1 VSRHIV
7 LGFVNRKGSHSHDA
21 QNKAPTPGPE
31 LYKLTYRLIWEVSA
45 SSPGA
50 GCQHPLF
57 HTCRPC
63 RQALPLHRP
72 DPWSRSVRVFFSSVP
87 GRRRFGASHV
97 VMPDA
102 MPCREYKRLRTDY
115 EAALRRW
122 GDVLLAQHAGRLVG
136 DVKRA
141 LEIRQHAADE
151 RDAADKRL
159 EDHKRSC
166 PVCREAIRQFCN
178 PHKKP

>member
-1 VSRHIV
+1 MQFDQRADS
-7 LGFVNRKGSHSHDA
+7 G
-21 QNKAPTPGPE
+21 NKNVW
-31 LYKLTYRLIWEVSA
+31 LYADLEHLI
-45 SSPGA
+45 
-50 GCQHPLF
+50 
-57 HTCRPC
+57 
-63 RQALPLHRP
+63 
-72 DPWSRSVRVFFSSVP
+72 
-87 GRRRFGASHV
+87 V

-102 MPCREYKRLRTDY
+102 MPCSEYKRLRTDY

-122 GDVLLAQHAGRLVG
+122 GDVLLAQHTGRLGG

-166 PVCREAIRQFCN
+166 PVCREAIRQYRN
-178 PHKKP
+178 PHKKIKPSKS